1 MTDSAPLFA
10 VSVILDLTSVA
21 GFSLH
26 EPGAVS
32 WGVEQLTGIRGSEG
46 LGVGAGIFGVRGS
59 ESSS

>member
-1 MTDSAPLFA
+1 M
-10 VSVILDLTSVA
+10 A